1 MRDFKRHNLDT
12 APEGSQNI
20 LENVKDEYG
29 FIPNIMGEFA
39 EAPQALRAYTR
50 LDEIFSDTS
59 FNPVEQEIIKL
70 SASVANGCEYC
81 VAVHSTVAEQKQMP
95 KEIVNRIR
103 DNETLSDDRYEA
115 LRRFTDRIVRKRGRI
130 AEDHLQDFLDAGFS
144 RRQVLE
150 LLVGVSMKTL
160 SNYTNHIAETP
171 LDERFS
177 AKKWERSEPA
187 LA

>member
-1 MRDFKRHNLDT
+1 MSNFKRHNLET
-12 APEGSQNI
+12 VPEESRKM
-20 LENVKDEYG
+20 LENVKNNYG
-29 FIPNIMGEFA
+29 FIPNLMGEFA
-39 EAPQALRAYTR
+39 EAPQALRAYVK
-50 LDEIFSDTS
+50 LDEMFSETS

-81 VAVHSTVAEQKQMP
+81 VAVHSTVAEQKQIP
-95 KEIVNRIR
+95 QEIVNRIR
-103 DNETLSDDRYEA
+103 DNETLSEEKYEA
-115 LRRFTDRIVRKRGRI
+115 LRRFTERIVRKRGRI

-187 LA
+187 FA